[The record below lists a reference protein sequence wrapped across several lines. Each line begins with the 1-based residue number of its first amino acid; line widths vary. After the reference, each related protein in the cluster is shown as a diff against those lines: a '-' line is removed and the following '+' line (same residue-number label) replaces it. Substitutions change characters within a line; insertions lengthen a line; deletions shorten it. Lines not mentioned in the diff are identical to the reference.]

1 MNRDT
6 RSLFGITALAC
17 AACCIGPILA
27 VLGAIGIATFAG
39 IAIFGAAAAAI
50 ALLVVPAYLHHR
62 RRQRD
67 CGPTQSETVRVGA
80 PTVHRQR

>member
-1 MNRDT
+1 MKRDMRT
-6 RSLFGITALAC
+6 FVGVTALAC

-39 IAIFGAAAAAI
+39 IAIFGAAAAAV
-50 ALLVVPAYLHHR
+50 ALLAVPAYLHHR

-67 CGPTQSETVRVGA
+67 CGSTQSAAVRVAG
-80 PTVHRQR
+80 PTIHRPR